1 MSVVNVEAR
10 NAANRFYRSFPM
22 GYVTLEKFD
31 DFIIHSMDVVDPLTD
46 DTKDQA
52 YKGFVADRSRAR
64 NLINRGGKVHPTPF
78 KVVVLKEKRSVAGQE
93 EKTMCYEIMPWAD
106 ATIAEAASVPKR
118 VKTFVS
124 NKVSSTEAVEKTAR
138 DLMNRAAALDAPEE
152 IIQPLREKATQLS
165 LMKNRYQ
172 TWETEVLRVA
182 AGLDRANQQLEAD
195 AKKQIAQAAAQLEE
209 FMALPAPSEEIG
221 GNP

>member
-78 KVVVLKEKRSVAGQE
+78 KIVVLKEKREVDKQKVA
-93 EKTMCYEIMPWAD
+93 CYEVMPWAD

-152 IIQPLREKATQLS
+152 IIQPLRERATQLS

-182 AGLDRANQQLEAD
+182 AGLDRANQQLESD